1 MTNNYLIVIDMQN
14 DFLTGALGTAEGA
27 SIINDVAQRAA
38 DFPGTVWF
46 TRDTHTAEYLSTQE
60 GQRLPI
66 PHCIEGSEGWQ
77 LAPALETVRQT
88 RQGQVFDKPAFGSP
102 QLAEALLQAHQKT
115 PITSITFVGV
125 CTDICVLSNVLL
137 CKAFLPEVPIRVE
150 SSLCAGVTP
159 QRHQTALSAMEACQV
174 EILP

>member
-1 MTNNYLIVIDMQN
+1 MKNDYFIVIDMQN

-27 SIINDVAQRAA
+27 AIIDAVAQEAETF
-38 DFPGTVWF
+38 DGTVWF
-46 TRDTHTAEYLSTQE
+46 TRDTHTNDYLSTQE
-60 GQRLPI
+60 GQRLPV
-66 PHCIEGSEGWQ
+66 PHCIQDSEGWQ
-77 LAPALETVRQT
+77 LAPALEEIRQK

-102 QLAEALLQAHQKT
+102 QLAEALLQAHQEK
-115 PITSITFVGV
+115 PITSITFAGV

-150 SSLCAGVTP
+150 SRLCAGVTP
-159 QRHQTALSAMEACQV
+159 KRHETALSAMEACQV

>member
-1 MTNNYLIVIDMQN
+1 MKNDYLIVIDMQN

-27 SIINDVAQRAA
+27 SIIDAVAQKAA
-38 DFPGTVWF
+38 TFDGTVYF
-46 TRDTHTAEYLSTQE
+46 TRDTHTADYLSTQE
-60 GQRLPI
+60 GKNLPV
-66 PHCIEGSEGWQ
+66 PHCRKGSEGWQ
-77 LAPALETVRQT
+77 LAPALEQVRQT

-102 QLAEALLQAHQKT
+102 QLAETLQQAHQQT

-150 SSLCAGVTP
+150 ASLCAGVTP
-159 QRHQTALSAMEACQV
+159 LRHETALSAMEACQV